1 MSLQIKYY
9 GNYNAY
15 IINTIKL
22 KIVFYLNSDNIVDHF
37 NIFSSMVTLDTTCRN
52 YKYTDKNIY
61 YYTYIPKNIHSYTYN
76 QKIFVKLYVTNILFL

>member
-9 GNYNAY
+9 GNYNAF

-37 NIFSSMVTLDTTCRN
+37 SIYSSMVTLDTTCKN
-52 YKYTDKNIY
+52 Y
-61 YYTYIPKNIHSYTYN
+61 
-76 QKIFVKLYVTNILFL
+76 

>member
-22 KIVFYLNSDNIVDHF
+22 KIVFYLNSDNMVNHLY
-37 NIFSSMVTLDTTCRN
+37 IFSSMVTLDTTCRN
-52 YKYTDKNIY
+52 YKYTDKNIH
-61 YYTYIPKNIHSYTYN
+61 THII
-76 QKIFVKLYVTNILFL
+76 QKIFILIHIIQKSLLSYM